1 MKLGS
6 IQPSYLSWIPF
17 FQRMAISDVFVYLD
31 DVEYS
36 KNSFH
41 NRNRIRSKSED
52 LLLTVPIQ
60 YSGNSKAFISE
71 IKYVDSK
78 LNKWKKKHWDSIVH
92 CYSKSPF
99 FNEFEIELR
108 EILFSEWDSLA
119 SFNIAIIELF
129 KNYIGIST
137 LCVRSSDY
145 PTKLTN
151 NEKLIELCQ
160 KLGANEFIVKPNTYD
175 YHPKEIFQ
183 ESQIEFVY
191 FTPKKVNYNQFN
203 GDFIPNLSILDFAA
217 NVGSN
222 SINYLL

>member
-1 MKLGS
+1 MKLGA

-17 FQRMAISDVFVYLD
+17 FQRMVISDIFVYLD

-41 NRNRIRSKSED
+41 NRNRIRSKKED
-52 LLLTVPIQ
+52 ILLTVPVK
-60 YSGNSKAFISE
+60 YSGNSTAFIGE
-71 IKYVDSK
+71 IQYVDEK
-78 LNKWKKKHWDSIVH
+78 LNKWKKKHWDSIFQ

-99 FNEFEIELR
+99 FHEFADKYKEIH
-108 EILFSEWDSLA
+108 FSEWDSLA
-119 SFNIAIIELF
+119 SYNIAIIELF

-137 LCVRSSDY
+137 PCVRSSEY
-145 PTKLTN
+145 PTTLTN

-183 ESQIEFVY
+183 ESKIEFAY
-191 FTPKKVNYNQFN
+191 FTPKKVVYNQFN

-217 NVGSN
+217 NVGPN
-222 SINYLL
+222 STHLLV